1 MHLSQVDNLR
11 QGLDPPLP
19 AWRPQTQ
26 ATPWRISPV
35 LQKTLGHCQGVA
47 SPPDPRP
54 AAETQKTCFPKT
66 SWGFAGSQPCLR
78 VGALQE
84 KGACKVLL
92 IYSCSQGWVWPRPTW
107 GQGQGQPTG

>member
-47 SPPDPRP
+47 SPLTPVQQLRLRRP
-54 AAETQKTCFPKT
+54 A
-66 SWGFAGSQPCLR
+66 SQR
-78 VGALQE
+78 QAGALQ
-84 KGACKVLL
+84 GPSLV
-92 IYSCSQGWVWPRPTW
+92 
-107 GQGQGQPTG
+107 